1 MKWIKLFEDFKQNNE
16 AGDLITQDDIVKAK
30 ESGEKI
36 FATIVEEIPGN
47 DPKEPLE
54 IKDIDEDGLITV
66 DYKGKIGY
74 VKLTDVKKIGEK
86 QNESIENDIDIDLK
100 SIIDSIP
107 DSDIPRE
114 TNIIKEIGD
123 KMIYVEGWCDRCFS
137 NYDVHDRDGMVQMA
151 REIGERRLKQ
161 IPRLPQYSKRF
172 SGKEMI
178 DYKFIELPN
187 NEINYCLSI
196 GIYQ

>member
-1 MKWIKLFEDFKQNNE
+1 MKWIKLFEDFKQNNQ
-16 AGDLITQDDIVKAK
+16 AGDLITIDDIIKAK
-30 ESGEKI
+30 ENGERI

-54 IKDIDEDGLITV
+54 IKDVDDDGLITV

-161 IPRLPQYSKRF
+161 IPRLPQYKRF

>member
-1 MKWIKLFEDFKQNNE
+1 ML
-16 AGDLITQDDIVKAK
+16 
-30 ESGEKI
+30 
-36 FATIVEEIPGN
+36 
-47 DPKEPLE
+47 
-54 IKDIDEDGLITV
+54 
-66 DYKGKIGY
+66 
-74 VKLTDVKKIGEK
+74 KKIGEK

-161 IPRLPQYSKRF
+161 IPRLPQYKRF

>member
-161 IPRLPQYSKRF
+161 IPRLPQYKRF